1 MVIKMKNKLFS
12 KITVLL
18 VSIISIITPLEAF
31 AKTPYK
37 TYTKGPESMIV
48 ETQTAYEPLDILKL
62 PINAAED
69 MCLDEDNT
77 LYIADTGN
85 SRILILKDKDITFL
99 GEGILNKPT
108 GIFVTKDKVY
118 VADSEN
124 RKVFIFDKEG
134 NVIQEIGRPT
144 EPLYGKNAQFIPK
157 KLSVDNRGNIYVI
170 SEGSTNGV
178 VQLNNQGEFTSYFA
192 SNRTETTFKMIL
204 QRLMFTESQK
214 GQLFKNVPPSPTNV
228 TIDERGLV
236 YTATYGLNSNTIKK
250 FNVSGNN
257 ILDGKIESL
266 SSVIVDIEID
276 KTGNI
281 FAIDESGSV
290 FEFDSYGNLLF
301 VFGGISKSG
310 EINGLVKNPSSI
322 SITDNRM
329 ILVLDKEKNILQTYS
344 ETNFAKEVHEGVSLY
359 KEGLYLQSEEN
370 WKNILKMNSSFILSY
385 QALAKSYFKQGLND
399 EALKNF
405 KIGED
410 KGGYS
415 DAYWEI
421 RNDWLQ
427 TNLAKVIIALII
439 IFIIWSILKKIDK
452 KKGIFNGVRKLSNK
466 IKENKL
472 ISEIL
477 YAKRFIRRPLDS
489 YYELKRMNKVSIISS
504 TVLYLW
510 LMVLQVTDIYLKG
523 YLFQDINPLKANIF
537 KEVLMIII
545 PIVLFII
552 ANYMIATIN
561 EGEGK
566 LKDIYNGTIYA
577 LTPYLIGMLP
587 LQLVT
592 NILSLNESFIYEFGT
607 LIIYG
612 WCAILLFLM
621 IKEVHNYSAKETIKN
636 ILLTVFGMVI
646 IVLLVAI
653 IFILVDHELD
663 FINSIIQEL
672 KIRG

>member
-18 VSIISIITPLEAF
+18 ALIISIITPLEAF

-62 PINAAED
+62 PTNAAED

-85 SRILILKDKDITFL
+85 SRILVVKDNNIKAI
-99 GEGILNKPT
+99 GQGILNKPT
-108 GIFVTKDKVY
+108 GIYVTNDKVY

-134 NVIQEIGRPT
+134 NIVQEIGRPT
-144 EPLYGKNAQFIPK
+144 EPLYGKNTQFIPK
-157 KLSVDNRGNIYVI
+157 KLTVDNRGNIYVI

-204 QRLMFTESQK
+204 QRLIFTENQK
-214 GQLFKNVPPSPTNV
+214 GQLFKNAPPSPTNV

-236 YTATYGLNSNTIKK
+236 YTATYGLKSNTIKK

-257 ILDGKIESL
+257 ILDGKIEGL
-266 SSVIVDIEID
+266 SNLIIDIEID
-276 KTGNI
+276 KNGNI

-301 VFGGISKSG
+301 AFGGISKNG
-310 EINGLVKNPSSI
+310 EINGLVKNPSAI
-322 SITDNRM
+322 SIANNGM
-329 ILVLDKEKNILQTYS
+329 ILVLDKEKNIIQSYS

-399 EALKNF
+399 KALENF
-405 KIGED
+405 KLGED

-427 TNLAKVIIALII
+427 SYLGKAIIALII
-439 IFIIWSILKKIDK
+439 ISIIWSILKKIDK
-452 KKGIFNGVRKLSNK
+452 KKDIFNGVRKISSK
-466 IKENKL
+466 IKGNKL
-472 ISEIL
+472 ISQIL
-477 YAKRFIRRPLDS
+477 YAKRFIKKPLDS
-489 YYELKRMNKVSIISS
+489 YYELKRMNKVSILSS
-504 TVLYLW
+504 TLLYVW
-510 LMVLQVTDIYLKG
+510 LIALQITGIYFKG
-523 YLFQDINPLKANIF
+523 YLFQSINPVHANVF
-537 KEVLMIII
+537 KEVFKIII
-545 PIVLFII
+545 PIALFII

-566 LKDIYNGTIYA
+566 LKDVYNGTIYA

-592 NILSLNESFIYEFGT
+592 NILSLNESFIYDFGT

-621 IKEVHNYSAKETIKN
+621 IKEVHNYSGKETIKI
-636 ILLTVFGMVI
+636 ILLTVFGMII

>member
-523 YLFQDINPLKANIF
+523 YLFQGINPLKANIF

>member
-12 KITVLL
+12 KIAVLL
-18 VSIISIITPLEAF
+18 ALIISIITPLEAL
-31 AKTPYK
+31 AETPYK

-62 PINAAED
+62 PTNAAED
-69 MCLDEDNT
+69 MCLDKDNT

-85 SRILILKDKDITFL
+85 SRILILKNKDITVL

-108 GIFVTKDKVY
+108 GVFVTDDKVY

-134 NVIQEIGRPT
+134 KVIQEIGRPT
-144 EPLYGKNAQFIPK
+144 EPLYGKNTQFIPK
-157 KLSVDNRGNIYVI
+157 KLTVDNRGNIYVI

-178 VQLNNQGEFTSYFA
+178 VQLNNQGQFTSYFA

-204 QRLMFTESQK
+204 QRLMFTENQK
-214 GQLFKNVPPSPTNV
+214 GQLFKNTPPSPTNV

-236 YTATYGLNSNTIKK
+236 YTATYGLKANTIKK

-257 ILDGKIESL
+257 ILDGKIENL
-266 SSVIVDIEID
+266 SNVIIDIEID
-276 KTGNI
+276 KNGNI
-281 FAIDESGSV
+281 FAVDENGSV

-301 VFGGISKSG
+301 AFGGISKNG
-310 EINGLVKNPSSI
+310 EINGLVKNPSAISI
-322 SITDNRM
+322 SNDGM
-329 ILVLDKEKNILQTYS
+329 ILVLDKEKNIIQTYS

-370 WKNILKMNSSFILSY
+370 WQNILKMNSSFILSY

-399 EALKNF
+399 EALENF
-405 KIGED
+405 KLGED
-410 KGGYS
+410 KVGYS

-427 TNLAKVIIALII
+427 ANLGKVIIALILI
-439 IFIIWSILKKIDK
+439 IVIWSIVKRIDK
-452 KKGIFNGVRKLSNK
+452 KKGIFNRFRALSHK

-472 ISEIL
+472 ISQIL
-477 YAKRFIRRPLDS
+477 YAKRFIRKPLDS
-489 YYELKRMNKVSIISS
+489 YYELKRMNKVSVFSS
-504 TVLYLW
+504 TVLYIW
-510 LMVLQVTDIYLKG
+510 LIVIQITGIYFKG
-523 YLFQDINPLKANIF
+523 YLFQNINPLKANIF
-537 KEVLMIII
+537 KEVLIIII

-561 EGEGK
+561 DGEGK
-566 LKDIYNGTIYA
+566 IKDVYNGTIYA

-587 LQLVT
+587 LQLIT
-592 NILSLNESFIYEFGT
+592 NILTLNESFIYDFGT

-621 IKEVHNYSAKETIKN
+621 IKEVHNYSTKETIKN
-636 ILLTVFGMVI
+636 ILLTVFGMMI